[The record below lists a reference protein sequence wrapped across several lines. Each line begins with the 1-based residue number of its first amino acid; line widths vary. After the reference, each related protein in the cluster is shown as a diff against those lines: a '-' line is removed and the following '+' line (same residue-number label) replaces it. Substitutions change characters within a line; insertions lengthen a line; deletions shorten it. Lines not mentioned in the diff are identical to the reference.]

1 MKIRSLMYLLTLK
14 KYSKHPE
21 KSSSKNKMGIMLLFI
36 LTLFSFK
43 EAPATEENIK
53 GSAYHK
59 NFIISPEDY
68 TVDDCYDYL
77 TELVRSSNFPFSSW
91 KIDRNKVN
99 LLIDE
104 EDSETITCKLFYD
117 TEGTGTIGW
126 IQYHKK
132 NGKLFNTS
140 AELDHA
146 VELKYNVKWRGLFNS
161 CASGKQVRRF
171 SL

>member
-1 MKIRSLMYLLTLK
+1 MKIQSLMCLLALK
-14 KYSKHPE
+14 KSSKHPE
-21 KSSSKNKMGIMLLFI
+21 KSSSKNKTGIMLLFI
-36 LTLFSFK
+36 LTFFSFK
-43 EAPATEENIK
+43 EAPATEGNIK
-53 GSAYHK
+53 GSAHHK
-59 NFIISPEDY
+59 NFIISSEDY
-68 TVDDCYDYL
+68 RVDNCYNYL

-126 IQYHKK
+126 IKYHKK

-146 VELKYNVKWRGLFNS
+146 VELKYNLKWRSLFNT
-161 CASGKQVRRF
+161 CASKK
-171 SL
+171 